1 MDLELGGTAA
11 IVGGASSGIGFGIA
25 RALAAEGCA
34 VTAVARGRERL
45 DRAVAEIGPGTLGV
59 SGDVRGRDR
68 AGHAR
73 DEPATAPSLYRRFAD
88 AIPDPRRQAP

>member
-34 VTAVARGRERL
+34 VTALARGRERL

-59 SGDVRGRDR
+59 SGDVRDHDVLRR
-68 AGHAR
+68 VVAETKSR
-73 DEPATAPSLYRRFAD
+73 SFFATFAVHR
-88 AIPDPRRQAP
+88 PMS